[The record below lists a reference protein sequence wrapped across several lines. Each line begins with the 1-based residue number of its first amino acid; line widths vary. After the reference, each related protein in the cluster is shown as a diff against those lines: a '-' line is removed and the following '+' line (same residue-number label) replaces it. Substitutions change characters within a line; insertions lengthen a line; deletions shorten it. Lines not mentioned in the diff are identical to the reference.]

1 MKKIIAG
8 TFLIL
13 MNYTSFAQAQPQGEF
28 HKHILKKTNEIR
40 KTTKPEN
47 WLNKGVIVFSS
58 QEIKRLGTI
67 AETEKN
73 ISTKF
78 NVGETFYGRAYM
90 PISIGQL
97 ERKPLA
103 IITRFY
109 LDGKMYNSEI
119 IYKDDSMLDDAWSS
133 WSYIFPEDMPK
144 MADNL
149 TPGEH
154 IFKMEIWTDVPTEK
168 TTTYVDENDKAVGTK
183 KEEINLGQF
192 LGAGEFIIVK
202 Q

>member
-8 TFLIL
+8 AFLMLI
-13 MNYTSFAQAQPQGEF
+13 NCISFAQAQPQGEF
-28 HKHILKKTNEIR
+28 HKYILKKTNDIR

-73 ISTKF
+73 ISKKF
-78 NVGETFYGRAYM
+78 NAGETFYGRAYM

-119 IYKDDSMLDDAWSS
+119 IYKGDNMLDDAWSS
-133 WSYIFPEDMPK
+133 WSYVFPEDMPK
-144 MADNL
+144 MADDL

-202 Q
+202 

>member
-1 MKKIIAG
+1 MKKLISSTILIF
-8 TFLIL
+8 TSCLIL
-13 MNYTSFAQAQPQGEF
+13 AQAQPQGEL
-28 HKHILKKTNEIR
+28 HKYILKKTNEIR

-47 WLNKGVIVFSS
+47 WLNKGVVVFSL
-58 QEIKRLGTI
+58 QEIKRLSTV

-73 ISTKF
+73 LSTKF
-78 NVGETFYGRAYM
+78 KAGETFYGRAYM
-90 PISIGQL
+90 PQSIGQL
-97 ERKPLA
+97 ERKPSS

-119 IYKDDSMLDDAWSS
+119 IYSGENMLDADWSS

-144 MADNL
+144 MADDL

-154 IFKMEIWTDVPTEK
+154 TFKMEIWTNVPTEK
-168 TTTYVDENDKAVGTK
+168 TTTYVDENDKTVGTK

-202 Q
+202 